1 MLISTVVKSWSGKP
15 GIDTR
20 VVDTTDGDTFLF
32 NANRV
37 NGIIVRSSTKSSF
50 MLTERLG
57 DPREKASYVESED
70 SVTSLVARADL
81 GFQSLFTSLP
91 LYPDNDDTQS
101 TVTTRIN
108 SDSIVYVYKDQQH
121 PTSKSYVVYQESGKL
136 RTVLVAYSINQIESL
151 ANDGNL
157 STTEY

>member
-1 MLISTVVKSWSGKP
+1 MLISTDVKVWSGKP
-15 GIDTR
+15 GIDKR
-20 VVDTTDGDTFLF
+20 VIDATNGDEFCF

-37 NGIIVRSSTKSSF
+37 NGIIVRASTKSSF
-50 MLTERLG
+50 MFHEKLN

-70 SVTSLVARADL
+70 TVANLVARADL

-91 LYPDNDDTQS
+91 VYPDNDDTQS

-108 SDSIVYVYKDQQH
+108 SDSIVYVYKDQEH
-121 PTSKSYVVYQESGKL
+121 PTSKSYVVYQEAGKL
-136 RTVLVAYSINQIESL
+136 RTVRVAYSINQIESL